1 MDTLWV
7 PLLLSLK
14 VAAIATMIAFFAG
27 VLLAWLFTMKKNI
40 WTEGL
45 SLLTMLPLVLPP
57 TVLGYY
63 LLVGLGRRSP
73 LGQWYEA
80 ITGSPIVF
88 TWQAAVIA
96 AAIAA
101 LPLVVRPVQAA
112 FESISRQSLEA
123 AQLDGA
129 NQWQLLIRIILPLS
143 IPGIV
148 AGVVLGFA
156 RAMGEFGA
164 TLMVAGNIPGQTQ
177 TLSIAIYD
185 AVQANRMDDAHM
197 MVIVLSIIT
206 VGFLF
211 IISRSAGRV
220 R

>member
-1 MDTLWV
+1 MEAIWF
-7 PLLLSLK
+7 PLYLSLK
-14 VAAIATMIAFFAG
+14 VAATATFIAFIAG

-40 WTEGL
+40 WTETL
-45 SLLTMLPLVLPP
+45 SLLIMLPLVLPP

-63 LLVGLGRRSP
+63 LLVGLGRRSW
-73 LGQWYEA
+73 LGQWYETL
-80 ITGSPIVF
+80 TGSPLVF

-96 AAIAA
+96 ASIAA
-101 LPLVVRPVQAA
+101 LPLIVRPMQAA

-143 IPGIV
+143 VQGIL
-148 AGVVLGFA
+148 AGLILGFA

-185 AVQANRMDDAHM
+185 AVQANRMDDAHL
-197 MVIVLSIIT
+197 MVVVLSVIT
-206 VGFLF
+206 IGFLF
-211 IISRSAGRV
+211 LITRTGKRAV
-220 R
+220 